1 MPIEQIKNIIK
12 YGESGYVVTLP
23 KAWLRYYKL
32 DDKDKIRLIANGK
45 IIIEPIFSKK
55 KPKRSL
61 KSEKE
66 EEVNE

>member
-12 YGESGYVVTLP
+12 YGGNGYVVTLP
-23 KAWLRYYKL
+23 RAWLRYYKL

-45 IIIEPIFSKK
+45 IIIEPIFSKN
-55 KPKRSL
+55 KPKRSF

-66 EEVNE
+66 EEINE

>member
-12 YGESGYVVTLP
+12 YGDSGYVVTLP

-45 IIIEPIFSKK
+45 ITIEPIFRKKSKQ
-55 KPKRSL
+55 
-61 KSEKE
+61 EKE
-66 EEVNE
+66 TKKE